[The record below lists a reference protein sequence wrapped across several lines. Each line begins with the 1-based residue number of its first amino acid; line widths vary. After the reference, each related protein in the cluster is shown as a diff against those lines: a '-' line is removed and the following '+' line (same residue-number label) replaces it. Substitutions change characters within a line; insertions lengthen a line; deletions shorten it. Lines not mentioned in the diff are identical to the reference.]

1 MWIAKWSMGHKLGAT
16 ETVGSGSTS
25 INILVP
31 EHSALLR
38 ESMSS
43 IAALGTAGGFRRCHL
58 CHQWYTLTTNSF
70 DTIFRILLLAFVGMA
85 SESGVLTPERIGT
98 PEEISESDWISGSY
112 ASREEQRESMK
123 REIRDKIKS
132 LRDKLDAVECKL
144 LAEVDR
150 LIGRQVYA
158 DLLLK
163 SSFLFI
169 YKYRRLHSTEY
180 CRSVTIATNPE
191 RGFLNRQKA
200 HFHRQV
206 PGF

>member
-1 MWIAKWSMGHKLGAT
+1 
-16 ETVGSGSTS
+16 
-25 INILVP
+25 
-31 EHSALLR
+31 
-38 ESMSS
+38 
-43 IAALGTAGGFRRCHL
+43 
-58 CHQWYTLTTNSF
+58 
-70 DTIFRILLLAFVGMA
+70 MA

-158 DLLLK
+158 DLLPK
-163 SSFLFI
+163 SSF
-169 YKYRRLHSTEY
+169 
-180 CRSVTIATNPE
+180 
-191 RGFLNRQKA
+191 
-200 HFHRQV
+200 
-206 PGF
+206 